1 MTDIQDMRT
10 RLREERGRPVAT
22 GAGFK
27 IPFSVLAVGAVVLGF
42 VVVMLTP
49 RLYSVQRTAALPDF
63 KEARER
69 SGSPVSAAMT
79 APVPA
84 SPIPASSIAASPV
97 PTSPAQYAGKNAD
110 EVAKI
115 ADAVCAQRVGSVW
128 SGPPS
133 RPPPAAA
140 VSQRERD
147 LLQARKVA
155 DDLANPKVMIDN
167 DRLSCF
173 LSEGVPRFCSGSQ
186 KRKATADIINYF
198 KGIEYTNAAL
208 GVAQK
213 VIEMP
218 GHIPA
223 PFKPD
228 PAEAAARKAA
238 QAEIMLTP
246 DPRVVEAIEGLMRA
260 GYLTKAHREDIA
272 ASVPRDYKERFA
284 RIAGNK
290 APCPEPPWWAVWK

>member
-1 MTDIQDMRT
+1 MTDIHDMRT
-10 RLREERGRPVAT
+10 RLREERGRPVAS

-27 IPFSVLAVGAVVLGF
+27 IPFGVLAAGAVILGF

-63 KEARER
+63 KESRER
-69 SGSPVSAAMT
+69 SDSPLQAAMT
-79 APVPA
+79 AAVP
-84 SPIPASSIAASPV
+84 PNPAAPSVGAPSVAPPSPV
-97 PTSPAQYAGKNAD
+97 PSNPAQYAGKNAD
-110 EVAKI
+110 EIAKI
-115 ADAVCAQRVGSVW
+115 ADGVCAQRVAMA
-128 SGPPS
+128 
-133 RPPPAAA
+133 RNAPPANAA
-140 VSQRERD
+140 GRRERD
-147 LLQARKVA
+147 PVQARKVT
-155 DDLANPKVMIDN
+155 DDLGNPKVAIDN
-167 DRLSCF
+167 ERLSCF

-213 VIEMP
+213 VLEMP
-218 GHIPA
+218 GPVPA

-260 GYLTKAHREDIA
+260 GYLTKAHRDDIA
-272 ASVPRDYKERFA
+272 VSVPRAYKERFA

-290 APCPEPPWWAVWK
+290 APCPEAPWWAVWK